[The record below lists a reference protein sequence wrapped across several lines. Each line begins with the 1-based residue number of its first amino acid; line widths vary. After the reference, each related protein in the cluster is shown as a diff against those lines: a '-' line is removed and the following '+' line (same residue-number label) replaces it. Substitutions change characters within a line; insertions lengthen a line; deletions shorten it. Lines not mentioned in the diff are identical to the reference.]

1 MKRIVFVFI
10 LVSLPTFADDRMTTH
25 EMIQNIERQIQ
36 EHEDRNREK
45 FENMERRTNEQQLL
59 DELRD
64 QKRQYEIDRIID
76 ESNNR

>member
-45 FENMERRTNEQQLL
+45 FENMERRTNAQQLL

>member
-1 MKRIVFVFI
+1 MKRIVFVLI

-25 EMIQNIERQIQ
+25 EMIQKIDRKIQ
-36 EHEDRNREK
+36 EREDRNREK

>member
-1 MKRIVFVFI
+1 MKRIVFVLI

-36 EHEDRNREK
+36 EREDRNREK
-45 FENMERRTNEQQLL
+45 FENIERRTNEQQLL

>member
-1 MKRIVFVFI
+1 MKRIVFVLI
-10 LVSLPTFADDRMTTH
+10 LVSLPTFADDRMATH

-36 EHEDRNREK
+36 EREDRNREK
-45 FENMERRTNEQQLL
+45 FENIERRTNEQQLL

>member
-1 MKRIVFVFI
+1 MKRIVFVLI

-36 EHEDRNREK
+36 EREDRNREK